1 MHNEAGQVSKGTAL
15 CTRVKWG
22 LHIWQK
28 NRSVHAAARLTLVYT
43 VTQISKL
50 NGDQRG
56 QWSSCTAAWMR
67 SWQTPPPLPLF
78 RWCLL
83 LHSDA
88 HVGYRVSHLSNA
100 WLQNTASTLSLS
112 NYHELLWSAF
122 TFCETDIQECCLW
135 ACADA
140 QLIWV
145 FLGFR
150 HHIKGYAWW
159 KKIKKKKMEKM
170 CYSKNCS
177 VLQRAWHCRRCFHS
191 FFFQNI
197 GVIGSQLSLFVSIS
211 RWVQTLR
218 YCLFLCLVS
227 ALRNSEKHFRAKAFF
242 SFSNILEIIAQYSL
256 KCGGQ
261 GDHILGK
268 LCFSDYLFA
277 KFA

>member
-1 MHNEAGQVSKGTAL
+1 MLLYSLNWEHSVSFISVIFTWCTCSQTQSHTCTHARSVRQVQSYMHNEAGQVSKGTAL

-100 WLQNTASTLSLS
+100 WLENTASTLSLS

-140 QLIWV
+140 QLI
-145 FLGFR
+145 
-150 HHIKGYAWW
+150 
-159 KKIKKKKMEKM
+159 
-170 CYSKNCS
+170 
-177 VLQRAWHCRRCFHS
+177 CF
-191 FFFQNI
+191 F
-197 GVIGSQLSLFVSIS
+197 
-211 RWVQTLR
+211 
-218 YCLFLCLVS
+218 
-227 ALRNSEKHFRAKAFF
+227 
-242 SFSNILEIIAQYSL
+242 
-256 KCGGQ
+256 
-261 GDHILGK
+261 
-268 LCFSDYLFA
+268 
-277 KFA
+277 

>member
-122 TFCETDIQECCLW
+122 TFCGTDIQECCLW

-159 KKIKKKKMEKM
+159 KKIKKKKKWQK
-170 CYSKNCS
+170 C
-177 VLQRAWHCRRCFHS
+177 
-191 FFFQNI
+191 
-197 GVIGSQLSLFVSIS
+197 VIVKTA
-211 RWVQTLR
+211 V
-218 YCLFLCLVS
+218 YCKEPDTVGDVFIP
-227 ALRNSEKHFRAKAFF
+227 FF
-242 SFSNILEIIAQYSL
+242 SR
-256 KCGGQ
+256 
-261 GDHILGK
+261 ILG
-268 LCFSDYLFA
+268 LLGHSCLYLSVSVDECKHCDTTYFYV
-277 KFA
+277 